1 MLEVP
6 TECVSYHVLYGG
18 GILSEPQLA
27 GAHGRTHGVDE
38 RVRKGFGGGYGAAL
52 PPHGGEPR
60 GFEGRPRAMVREGCV
75 R

>member
-1 MLEVP
+1 MLEP
-6 TECVSYHVLYGG
+6 PCVSYPRFITGG
-18 GILSEPQLA
+18 NLIRTSVA

-52 PPHGGEPR
+52 PPRGGEPR